1 MHESVAKRPGLRLT
15 SRAVLFLPRQIY
27 RPIHARR
34 NLMKIIVTALKP
46 RNPLIAHAQ
55 FRRAGSH
62 RPGGRS
68 MRQQGGRALQ
78 RELVH
83 MKQHSP

>member
-1 MHESVAKRPGLRLT
+1 
-15 SRAVLFLPRQIY
+15 
-27 RPIHARR
+27 
-34 NLMKIIVTALKP
+34 MKITVTAPKP
-46 RNPLIAHAQ
+46 RNLLIAHAQ

-78 RELVH
+78 RELAQ